1 VRRSGNGPVSNDTA
15 VNCLSIMVALNGA
28 RKTKQDHPWIPLS
41 AEEIANEAA
50 ACAVAGVQAV
60 HLHVRDDFG
69 EHSLDPARYLSTI
82 AAIRKIAGTELIVQ
96 ITTESAGRFSPSDQI
111 ETVRAVCPEAV
122 SIAIKELVPDYE
134 SETSAA
140 ALYLWA
146 FVNQIAVQHII
157 YGVAEFERLLDL
169 VERKVVPGA
178 RHSVIFPLGRY
189 DKNQES
195 DPVELVPLVNM
206 VLNNGGSNRFDWS
219 VCAFGASETE
229 ALVTAAALGG
239 HCRIGFEN
247 SFLNAD
253 GSIAKRNAERVADLK
268 RALYANRRPRA
279 SRAESLRMLGRPV

>member
-1 VRRSGNGPVSNDTA
+1 MRRSGNGFVSDGTA
-15 VNCLSIMVALNGA
+15 VNCLSIMVAPNGA
-28 RKTKQDHPWIPLS
+28 RKTKRDHPRIPLS
-41 AEEIANEAA
+41 AEEIAKEAA

-60 HLHVRDDFG
+60 HLHVRDEFG
-69 EHSLDPARYLSTI
+69 EHSLDPARYLSTM
-82 AAIRKIAGTELIVQ
+82 AAIRKTVGTELIVQ
-96 ITTESAGRFSPSDQI
+96 ITTESVGRFSPPEQI

-134 SETSAA
+134 SEMSAA

-146 FVNQIAVQHII
+146 FVKRIAVQHII
-157 YGVAEFERLLDL
+157 YSVAEFERLLDL
-169 VERKVVPGA
+169 IERKIVPGA

-189 DKNQES
+189 EKNQES
-195 DPVELVPLVNM
+195 GPAELVPLVNT

-253 GSIAKRNAERVADLK
+253 GSVAKRNAERVADLK
-268 RALYANRRPRA
+268 KALYANRRPRA
-279 SRAESLRMLGRPV
+279 SRAETLSVLGRPV